1 VRNSLVYIV
10 DIYIEGI
17 LLGQEEIDV
26 ITVKIPRTMKKDM
39 KKIELNWSQY
49 IRECLQTKIDEQKKR
64 EAFEKLDQ
72 IRKRSKPAT
81 NEEILGWIRE
91 GRM

>member
-1 VRNSLVYIV
+1 MLMS
-10 DIYIEGI
+10 
-17 LLGQEEIDV
+17 QKEIDV
-26 ITVKIPRTMKKDM
+26 ITVKIPKAMKKDM

-49 IRECLQTKIDEQKKR
+49 IRECLQTKIDEQKKS

>member
-1 VRNSLVYIV
+1 M
-10 DIYIEGI
+10 
-17 LLGQEEIDV
+17 LLGQEEIAV
-26 ITVKIPRTMKKDM
+26 ITVKIPKAMKKDM

-49 IRECLQTKIDEQKKR
+49 IRECLQDKIDEQKKR

-72 IRKRSKPAT
+72 IRKRSKSAT